1 MSKTKNFIFKGKQ
14 SFSSSKLDQIK
25 HQFSNS
31 NQINAKI
38 SSNEIYLVQSKS
50 EKINHEGLQ
59 DILAAKENDA
69 EFTFYVG
76 PRLGT
81 ISPWSSKTEDII
93 RNVRFDNIERVER
106 LYGFNLECDSEINAL
121 DLSMFFDRMTQSIY
135 NNKDDF
141 KNLFKS
147 DKSRS
152 LNHINIIEEGKSCLL
167 YTSDAAD
174 E

>member
-25 HQFSNS
+25 RQFSNS

-38 SSNEIYLVQSKS
+38 SSNEVYLVLSKS
-50 EKINHEGLQ
+50 EKINCEGLH
-59 DILAAKENDA
+59 DILFAKENDE

-93 RNVRFDNIERVER
+93 KNVGFDNIERVER

-121 DLSMFFDRMTQSIY
+121 EKCSKNHFFTRI
-135 NNKDDF
+135 
-141 KNLFKS
+141 L
-147 DKSRS
+147 
-152 LNHINIIEEGKSCLL
+152 
-167 YTSDAAD
+167 
-174 E
+174 

>member
-25 HQFSNS
+25 RQFSNS
-31 NQINAKI
+31 NQIDAKI

-69 EFTFYVG
+69 KFTFYVG

-93 RNVRFDNIERVER
+93 RTLVSIISKELKDYMDLILNVILKLMHLISRCSTIE
-106 LYGFNLECDSEINAL
+106 
-121 DLSMFFDRMTQSIY
+121 
-135 NNKDDF
+135 
-141 KNLFKS
+141 
-147 DKSRS
+147 
-152 LNHINIIEEGKSCLL
+152 
-167 YTSDAAD
+167 
-174 E
+174 